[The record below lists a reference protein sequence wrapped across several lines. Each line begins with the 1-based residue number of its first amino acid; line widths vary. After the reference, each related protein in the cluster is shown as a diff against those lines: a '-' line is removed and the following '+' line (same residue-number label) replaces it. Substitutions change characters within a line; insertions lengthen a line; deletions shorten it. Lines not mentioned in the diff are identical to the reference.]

1 MPGTLSNL
9 QQQLLLDSNGGPTI
23 RGGLRYSTKSA
34 GPLDMEV
41 PLIAAPLSSPLT
53 VPERSLTPVE
63 TVEMLRLDVGRVQRS
78 PRALEVTRMVGP
90 PSGTAANLWSTCA
103 LRPKAGGQGGILEGE
118 RPCSDTTRL
127 KTLARRKPCAS
138 WRSLPRCWSASERC
152 CWRAS

>member
-53 VPERSLTPVE
+53 VRRGS
-63 TVEMLRLDVGRVQRS
+63 
-78 PRALEVTRMVGP
+78 
-90 PSGTAANLWSTCA
+90 AANRDEELNG
-103 LRPKAGGQGGILEGE
+103 R
-118 RPCSDTTRL
+118 
-127 KTLARRKPCAS
+127 
-138 WRSLPRCWSASERC
+138 
-152 CWRAS
+152 